1 MLFHASMSP
10 SYRAEALHTA
20 TTILIAPSCL
30 FILESNHKKRGRQ
43 DLERER
49 ERSCYRN
56 TPTLPEKV
64 CVVTCSFVFLCS
76 YNQFVS
82 FSEKKEKKTE
92 KKQKKETARRWAICL
107 FGGRLGS
114 GCAQAV
120 CAPCC
125 TSFSVFFFLTL
136 LHLLHFVSSSFVTC
150 LAL

>member
-30 FILESNHKKRGRQ
+30 FILESNHKKGDVRILR
-43 DLERER
+43 ERER

-82 FSEKKEKKTE
+82 FSEKKKKNKKKT
-92 KKQKKETARRWAICL
+92 KKQMKEIARRWAICL

-114 GCAQAV
+114 GCVQAV

-125 TSFSVFFFLTL
+125 TSFSVFFF
-136 LHLLHFVSSSFVTC
+136 S
-150 LAL
+150 